1 MPRHTL
7 LVFAIVEHRAF
18 AGVSTFHSR
27 NSALQ
32 PYLSV
37 PVGNSLASLLR
48 YGLSRDVVY
57 IHNPPNVFVAAKEPS
72 MGLLLGGGLDL
83 RVPKEDDD
91 LGIPS
96 AEESEQDTTAVLD
109 EPPVIKIQEHAD
121 PETADASDSEAP
133 PTLVPFTPVKSTSV
147 LTKPV
152 DPPQAKQMGVITDE
166 PLPQVTTVP
175 AAAPAPKPQV
185 CKFKTLDLKTIPQW
199 DPTWNGTKSDVR
211 AFLGT
216 MRDARRRLTASSSRP
231 ITIESIRDIWLHA
244 VKTLGGDGVELAEG
258 FRIVGTQQSAIEC
271 SSDESFDGG
280 DLVRRMGSQPPRPS
294 PRSILQRR
302 KLTWTS
308 PGRSEEVDRLFY
320 RCIGLRHSEQESFE
334 VASGRL
340 PKRHLELVDQDDHE
354 VRYFKRLC

>member
-1 MPRHTL
+1 
-7 LVFAIVEHRAF
+7 
-18 AGVSTFHSR
+18 
-27 NSALQ
+27 ALQ

-152 DPPQAKQMGVITDE
+152 DPRKAPIATKAPVQSRLHHPLTAEEVMEIKLDRAQKQMGVITDE

-258 FRIVGTQQSAIEC
+258 FRVATSWDSMGGQFRYWFLGTDAFQVLCRLARSWALNNLQSNA
-271 SSDESFDGG
+271 
-280 DLVRRMGSQPPRPS
+280 RRMRASMAEILCVEWD
-294 PRSILQRR
+294 RS
-302 KLTWTS
+302 
-308 PGRSEEVDRLFY
+308 RL
-320 RCIGLRHSEQESFE
+320 GLR
-334 VASGRL
+334 
-340 PKRHLELVDQDDHE
+340 QDLYYRE
-354 VRYFKRLC
+354 GSSLGPLRVVLRR